1 MDSEEFHSADE
12 KSLFVFSTQSA
23 KKGSCFALE
32 AFIKP
37 VMSACSPLSLILGSN
52 GTPHYPPV
60 SFVSRQPN
68 RPAALFMSLFPT
80 VEPTSPPA
88 QANSRAENH
97 QNKASPG
104 NTRNSNCRSLV
115 SYCR

>member
-1 MDSEEFHSADE
+1 MKILFFLFSAISRE
-12 KSLFVFSTQSA
+12 KGFYFSI
-23 KKGSCFALE
+23 E

-37 VMSACSPLSLILGSN
+37 VMAARSLLSLILGSN

-80 VEPTSPPA
+80 AEPSLPTD
-88 QANSRAENH
+88 QANSRAKNDR
-97 QNKASPG
+97 NKAFPE
-104 NTRNSNCRSLV
+104 NTCNSNCRTVVFSCRTVV
-115 SYCR
+115 S